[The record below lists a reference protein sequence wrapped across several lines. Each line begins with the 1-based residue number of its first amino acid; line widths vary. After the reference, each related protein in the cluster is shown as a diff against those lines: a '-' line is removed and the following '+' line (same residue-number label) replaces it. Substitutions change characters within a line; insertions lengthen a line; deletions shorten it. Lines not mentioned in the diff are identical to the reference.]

1 MASKLTLPGT
11 YAFHFSGFDR
21 DGARARYITGLGRI
35 VLVATDATMG
45 TLSYGRHWSTNSPMF
60 GGVTPAQRL
69 RHSVYELT
77 GSYEILE
84 AGPPLVAALNIEFR
98 REGDDSPPERVAMS
112 DRFLAVQ
119 SGPDRFRLMSTDPRT
134 VAGTPE
140 KIDELVLGESIKVDP
155 ATW

>member
-21 DGARARYITGLGRI
+21 DGSRSRYLTGLGRI
-35 VLVATDATMG
+35 VLVARDATTG
-45 TLSYGRHWSTNSPMF
+45 TLSDGRHWSTNSPMF
-60 GGVTPAQRL
+60 GGVTPAQKL

-77 GSYEILE
+77 GSYEILD
-84 AGPPLVAALNIEFR
+84 AGPPLVAAIDIEFR
-98 REGDDSPPERVAMS
+98 RQGEAIAFEREGMR

-119 SGPDRFRLMSTDPRT
+119 SGPDRFRLMSTDPRS
-134 VAGTPE
+134 VAGTSE